1 MQANIFITE
10 RKDLKL
16 LFKIYYLICLILTLT
31 VLLSLIIN
39 RSFYYKS
46 DETKNFTEN
55 KKTSYQMIYDDLYT
69 VKQLE
74 KNKIIEEFNFEKIKK
89 TNIVPNLNITSLPKD
104 LKNIKSVQSRK
115 EIFIKITLPLIIK
128 ENEKLSL
135 LNGKIRSAKD
145 RFHII
150 SRKEAHQI
158 SRLMKEYESLTID
171 NLLLKVDVI
180 PVSLALAQ
188 AVIDGWGTSRFAY
201 EGNAL
206 FGQYIWD
213 NSKDGIIPNERES
226 DAKYKIKAFKSLK
239 DSVASYMKNLNTN
252 FHYTEFRINRFVM
265 RSNQLP
271 LSGFI
276 LADYF

>member
-1 MQANIFITE
+1 M
-10 RKDLKL
+10 
-16 LFKIYYLICLILTLT
+16 
-31 VLLSLIIN
+31 
-39 RSFYYKS
+39 
-46 DETKNFTEN
+46 
-55 KKTSYQMIYDDLYT
+55 
-69 VKQLE
+69 
-74 KNKIIEEFNFEKIKK
+74 
-89 TNIVPNLNITSLPKD
+89 
-104 LKNIKSVQSRK
+104 
-115 EIFIKITLPLIIK
+115 PLIIK
-128 ENEKLSL
+128 ENAKLSL

-188 AVIDGWGTSRFAY
+188 AVIESGWGTSRFAY

-252 FHYTEFRINRFVM
+252 FHYSEFRINRFVM

-276 LADYF
+276 LADYLYNYSIEDDYPIKIKNIIEINNFEDFEGIRLDKNISNEINII